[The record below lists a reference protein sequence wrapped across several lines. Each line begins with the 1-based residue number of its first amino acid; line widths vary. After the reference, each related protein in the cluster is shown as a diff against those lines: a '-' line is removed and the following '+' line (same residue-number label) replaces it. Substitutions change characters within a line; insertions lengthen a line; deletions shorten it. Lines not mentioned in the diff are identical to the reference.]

1 METRTTVQP
10 EQPIIRA
17 SVAILNWNG
26 YELLQRFLPSVV
38 ACTPCYAEVV
48 VIDNGSTDDSLQLLA
63 SQFPTVRV
71 VTLDQNYGFAEGYN
85 RGIVELETTYVV
97 LLNSDVEV
105 TQGWLDP
112 LVNYCDAHPV
122 VAACQPK
129 LLAYNQRTHF
139 EYAGASGGYI
149 DRYGYPFCRGRI
161 FDTVE
166 EDKGQYNDVQPV
178 FWATGAALFVRRE
191 VYNEVGGLDNSF
203 FAHMEEIDLCWR
215 IHLAGHEI
223 VVVPQ
228 SEVYHLGGAT
238 LAAGNPRKTYLNF
251 RNNLLMLHKNLPRK
265 AATSVLLLRMLLD
278 GVAWVKFVVS
288 RQWGDAGA
296 VWRAHRD
303 FRKMR
308 RNYPQPATENM
319 LATFPEGRQCI
330 VFDYYLR
337 GRKRYK

>member
-1 METRTTVQP
+1 MRV
-10 EQPIIRA
+10 A
-17 SVAILNWNG
+17 VAILNWNG

-38 ACTPCYAEVV
+38 QHTPSYAEVV
-48 VIDNGSTDDSLQLLA
+48 VIDNGSTDESLQLLA
-63 SQFPTVRV
+63 TQFPTVRV
-71 VTLDQNYGFAEGYN
+71 VVLDQNYGFPDGYN
-85 RGIVELETTYVV
+85 RGLQQVEATYVV

-105 TQGWLDP
+105 TAGWLDP
-112 LVNYCDAHPV
+112 MVSYCDAHPE

-129 LLAYNQRTHF
+129 LLAYYQRTHF
-139 EYAGASGGYI
+139 EYAGAAGGYI

-166 EDKGQYNDVQPV
+166 EDKGQYNDVQPI
-178 FWATGAALFVRRE
+178 FWATGAALFVRLE
-191 VYNEVGGLDNSF
+191 VYRALGGLDASF

-215 IHLAGHEI
+215 MHLAGHEI

-251 RNNLLMLHKNLPRK
+251 RNNLLMLHKNLPCRE
-265 AATSVLLLRMLLD
+265 AGRLLFIRMVLD
-278 GVAWVKFVVS
+278 GVAWAKFVVA

-303 FRKMR
+303 FRKMK
-308 RNYPQPATENM
+308 RNYPQPATQNL
-319 LATFPEGRQCI
+319 LATFAEARRFI
-330 VFDYYLR
+330 VWDYYLR
-337 GRKRYK
+337 GRKRF